1 MRAFEPIGKRVP
13 RITLETAVV
22 LIRRNWHNADGSE
35 LWRLGCRRSSAE
47 GDGRLDTNKS
57 WSMKADLITTGPET
71 TLKALRCRRT
81 DAAVLR
87 SANSVP
93 VPVPH
98 GITRLWPT
106 GVVRSVHYD
115 ERVRRDTMVGYTG
128 FCLKPR

>member
-71 TLKALRCRRT
+71 TLKALWCRRT
-81 DAAVLR
+81 DAR
-87 SANSVP
+87 SAP
-93 VPVPH
+93 LRKLRP
-98 GITRLWPT
+98 
-106 GVVRSVHYD
+106 RSSPPWYYATLANRGR
-115 ERVRRDTMVGYTG
+115 EIRS
-128 FCLKPR
+128 L